1 MEDIKKI
8 EEQLQNNLGSNNAQI
23 VHPIQLPES
32 YSILSEAE
40 KSILYSK
47 LQKLS
52 TYANANER
60 IKKLLSKDVKEIKR
74 IISAEKSKLKKKE
87 NENADYSEEIDNVIV
102 LFKDADVTSLN
113 TLISKLEKIREK
125 NKEKY
130 IKSIDNNIE
139 EYKKKIEELEALK
152 EQFN

>member
-8 EEQLQNNLGSNNAQI
+8 EEQLQNNLDSNNAEI
-23 VHPIQLPES
+23 VQTIQLPES

-40 KSILYSK
+40 KSILHSK

-52 TYANANER
+52 TYANADER

-87 NENADYSEEIDNVIV
+87 NENADYVEEIDNVIS

>member
-1 MEDIKKI
+1 MEDVKKI

-32 YSILSEAE
+32 YNVLSDTE
-40 KSILYSK
+40 KSILINK
-47 LQKLS
+47 LEKLS
-52 TYANANER
+52 SYANADER
-60 IKKLLSKDVKEIKR
+60 INKLLSKDVKEIKR
-74 IISAEKSKLKKKE
+74 IISVEKSKLKKKE
-87 NENADYSEEIDNVIV
+87 NENADYSEEIDNVIG

>member
-1 MEDIKKI
+1 MEDIKKF

-32 YSILSEAE
+32 YNVLSETE
-40 KSILYSK
+40 KSILINK
-47 LQKLS
+47 LEKLS
-52 TYANANER
+52 SYANADER
-60 IKKLLSKDVKEIKR
+60 INKLLSKDVKEIKR
-74 IISAEKSKLKKKE
+74 IISVEKSKLKKKE
-87 NENADYSEEIDNVIV
+87 NENADYSEEIDNVIG

>member
-1 MEDIKKI
+1 MGDVKKI

-32 YSILSEAE
+32 YNVLSDTE
-40 KSILYSK
+40 KSILINK
-47 LQKLS
+47 LEKLS
-52 TYANANER
+52 SYANADER
-60 IKKLLSKDVKEIKR
+60 INKLLSKDVKEIKR
-74 IISAEKSKLKKKE
+74 IISVEKSKLKKKE
-87 NENADYSEEIDNVIV
+87 NENADYSEEIDNVIG